1 MEHYDAPAI
10 ADPFAQAASFFT
22 CLLQEFSGN
31 SALGLPHHTLEEM
44 AANVSANSITC
55 QQSQPCNPPRKA
67 AVNIHPTS
75 AIDTPRTD
83 TSASKNYCNRYRFIR
98 STRAGGEQ
106 GRAGRPPRCPARCY
120 RLRLSLRGFAARV
133 RVWDLV
139 RGSDVKRRAQPPTP
153 LDPGSPVADWW
164 AVAEPRAAARRTVR
178 GHMKKGNSVNT
189 EKIMA
194 RRLTTEE
201 VSELG
206 LQEDI
211 FVSAEMDDLPL
222 DCYAP
227 AFLTKPGKNF
237 EGGSFTA
244 RTIFGQEIHVLPDN
258 AEEGGIWVADETG
271 EEIEVLQ
278 SAGVL
283 LNLALFVPSGNKESL
298 ESLYTAAREAFGAGI
313 VQRWNEEVVAVP
325 DVKVDLF
332 EEPTRG
338 RKSTS
343 SQNRDRRALDIYP
356 TRVRFMEPSA
366 GWRFILEPHK
376 EDIDDTPTI

>member
-1 MEHYDAPAI
+1 
-10 ADPFAQAASFFT
+10 
-22 CLLQEFSGN
+22 
-31 SALGLPHHTLEEM
+31 
-44 AANVSANSITC
+44 
-55 QQSQPCNPPRKA
+55 
-67 AVNIHPTS
+67 
-75 AIDTPRTD
+75 
-83 TSASKNYCNRYRFIR
+83 
-98 STRAGGEQ
+98 
-106 GRAGRPPRCPARCY
+106 
-120 RLRLSLRGFAARV
+120 
-133 RVWDLV
+133 
-139 RGSDVKRRAQPPTP
+139 
-153 LDPGSPVADWW
+153 
-164 AVAEPRAAARRTVR
+164 
-178 GHMKKGNSVNT
+178 VNT
-189 EKIMA
+189 EKVTA
-194 RRLTTEE
+194 RRLTIDE

-227 AFLTKPGKNF
+227 AFLAKPGKDF

-244 RTIFGQEIHVLPDN
+244 RTIFGKEIHVLPDN
-258 AEEGGIWVADETG
+258 AEERGIWVADEAG

-283 LNLALFVPSGNKESL
+283 LNLALFVPNGNKESL
-298 ESLYTAAREAFGAGI
+298 ASLYTAAREAFGAGI

-338 RKSTS
+338 RKTS

-356 TRVRFMEPSA
+356 TRARFMEPSA

-376 EDIDDTPTI
+376 EAIDDTPTI